1 MNEKEEKNAF
11 YVYYF
16 AKIIY
21 NNSTMGKTIKTIK
34 IISFVII
41 AIEMLAIA
49 LFAIFYFNN
58 FFKMQE
64 TMQPYVIAL
73 LATIVLVI
81 NSVFIWVVILLLS
94 SLRQKTDLRA
104 AEVIGSDVQEAYN
117 FAMIGLAITDDK
129 NIVLWTN
136 DLFKSRH
143 IEIMDM
149 DIIAWQPDLAAL
161 REANISDQGVKIVVN
176 SRTYAV
182 KLLPEAGLWIFKD
195 VTDYEQIFNYS
206 KEQAP
211 VVGILAIDNYDDVV
225 RGDDDFNDVVTKV
238 KNDIFSYAKDY
249 GILLRRIKDDSYSML
264 CNYASY
270 SRMLEDKFSI
280 IDKVRSESS
289 RGEIPLTLSIGI
301 ANDFPDV
308 NKLNDLANDALD
320 IAMSRGGDQVVV
332 SSYGQEMKFYGGKSE
347 AQEKRNRVKTRV
359 LADSLISLINASQRV
374 LIMGHAM
381 MDMDAFGACLGMKA
395 ICTRL
400 NKDARVVVD
409 LKNTEAKTRAALNS
423 SFSKDELEKLIVS
436 SKDAEDMLNGN
447 ALLVVVDVHTP
458 GMVMAPKLV
467 DMAAKIVV
475 IDHHRRAE
483 EYIDSPVFNH
493 IDPAA
498 SSTCELISEFIRF
511 SSINPR
517 IELPSTYATIMLS
530 GIFLDSAYF
539 KSRSTGIRTFEAATI
554 LKEYGADNSL
564 ADDFLKD
571 GYEEHKEVADITSNL
586 ETPYYGVVIA
596 TANPDRLYDHATI
609 AKAANLCLT
618 YKGVHAAFVIGKI
631 SPREIR
637 LSARSDGTVNVS
649 LLCEKLSG
657 GGHFTS
663 AAALFNGNDLK
674 IAKEKVLMVL
684 ETSLKE
690 ATNAGAP
697 RVNEED

>member
-1 MNEKEEKNAF
+1 
-11 YVYYF
+11 
-16 AKIIY
+16 
-21 NNSTMGKTIKTIK
+21 MGKTIKRIK
-34 IISFVII
+34 FASFIIILLEILTGSVFSV
-41 AIEMLAIA
+41 
-49 LFAIFYFNN
+49 FYFNN
-58 FFKMQE
+58 FFGFQTVMS
-64 TMQPYVIAL
+64 PFAVAL
-73 LATIVLVI
+73 ASVVVLVVNCLFVWI
-81 NSVFIWVVILLLS
+81 VILLLS

-136 DLFKSRH
+136 DLFKARH

-149 DIIAWQPDLAAL
+149 DIISWQPELSAL
-161 REANISDQGVKIVVN
+161 RDVNNGDQPVKIVVN
-176 SRTYAV
+176 SRTYSV

-195 VTDYEQIFNYS
+195 ITDFEQIFNYS

-238 KNDIFSYAKDY
+238 KNDIFSYAKEY
-249 GILLRRIKDDSYSML
+249 AILLRRIKDDSYSML
-264 CNYASY
+264 CNYASF

-280 IDKVRSESS
+280 IDKVRGESS

-301 ANDFPDV
+301 AHDFPDV

-332 SSYGQEMKFYGGKSE
+332 SAYGQEMKFYGGKSE

-359 LADSLISLINASQRV
+359 LADSLISLINASDRV
-374 LIMGHAM
+374 LIMGHQM

-395 ICTRL
+395 VCNRL
-400 NKDARVVVD
+400 KKTARIVAD
-409 LKNTEAKTRAALNS
+409 LKNTEAKTRAAMIT
-423 SFSKDELEKLIVS
+423 SFGKDELEKLIIS
-436 SKDAEDMLNGN
+436 SKEAESMIGGN
-447 ALLVVVDVHTP
+447 TLLVVVDVHTP
-458 GMVMAPKLV
+458 GMVMAPRLV
-467 DMAAKIVV
+467 DLAAKIVV

-511 SSINPR
+511 SSINPK

-530 GIFLDSAYF
+530 GIFLDSGYF

-571 GYEEHKEVADITSNL
+571 DFEEHKEVTEITTNL
-586 ETPYYGVVIA
+586 ETPFYGVVIA
-596 TANPDRLYDHATI
+596 TANQDRLYDHATI
-609 AKAANLCLT
+609 AKAANTCLT
-618 YKGVHAAFVIGKI
+618 FKGVHAAFVIGKI
-631 SPREIR
+631 SQREIR
-637 LSARSDGTVNVS
+637 VSARSDGTINVS
-649 LLCEKLSG
+649 LLAEKLGG

-663 AAALFNGNDLK
+663 AAASFVGTDLK
-674 IAKEKVLMVL
+674 TIKEKIVVVL
-684 ETSLKE
+684 ETSLTE
-690 ATNAGAP
+690 ATNTGLPKASEG
-697 RVNEED
+697 EE

>member
-1 MNEKEEKNAF
+1 
-11 YVYYF
+11 
-16 AKIIY
+16 
-21 NNSTMGKTIKTIK
+21 MGKTIKRIKTLSFIIITIE
-34 IISFVII
+34 IV
-41 AIEMLAIA
+41 ALAI
-49 LFAIFYFNN
+49 FAVFYFNN
-58 FFKMQE
+58 FFDIQSIIK
-64 TMQPYVIAL
+64 PFAIAL
-73 LATIVLVI
+73 AAVI
-81 NSVFIWVVILLLS
+81 IAVFDSLFIWIVILLLS

-129 NIVLWTN
+129 NTVLWTN

-149 DIIAWQPDLAAL
+149 DIIAWQPELAAL
-161 REANISDQGVKIVVN
+161 RENNASEQGVKVMIN

-182 KLLPEAGLWIFKD
+182 KLLSEAGLWIFKD
-195 VTDYEQIFNYS
+195 ITDYEQIFNYS

-249 GILLRRIKDDSYSML
+249 GVLLRRIKDDSYSML
-264 CNYASY
+264 CNYASF

-280 IDKVRSESS
+280 IDKVRGESS

-332 SSYGQEMKFYGGKSE
+332 SAYGQEMKFYGGKSE

-359 LADSLISLINASQRV
+359 LADSLISLINASSRV
-374 LIMGHAM
+374 LIMGHAN

-400 NKDARVVVD
+400 KKDARVVVD

-423 SFSKDELEKLIVS
+423 SFGKEELEKLIVT
-436 SKDAEDMLNGN
+436 SKDAEDMINGN
-447 ALLVVVDVHTP
+447 TLLVVVDVHIP
-458 GMVMAPKLV
+458 SMVMAPKLV

-571 GYEEHKEVADITSNL
+571 GYEEHKEVADITDNL

-637 LSARSDGTVNVS
+637 LSARSDGTINVS
-649 LLCEKLSG
+649 LLCEKLGG

-663 AAALFNGNDLK
+663 AAALFNGNDMKVAKQK
-674 IAKEKVLMVL
+674 ILMVL
-684 ETSLKE
+684 ESSLKE
-690 ATNAGAP
+690 ATNTGLP
-697 RVNEED
+697 KNNEEE

>member
-1 MNEKEEKNAF
+1 
-11 YVYYF
+11 
-16 AKIIY
+16 
-21 NNSTMGKTIKTIK
+21 MGKTIRSIKTTSF
-34 IISFVII
+34 IIILLEMI
-41 AIEMLAIA
+41 AAA
-49 LFAIFYFNN
+49 VFAIIYFNN
-58 FFKMQE
+58 EKIQE
-64 TMQPYVIAL
+64 AISPQVFALAAVIVV
-73 LATIVLVI
+73 VL
-81 NSVFIWVVILLLS
+81 NSIFIWVVILILS

-104 AEVIGSDVQEAYN
+104 AEVIGSDAQEAYN

-143 IEIMDM
+143 IEIMDL
-149 DIIAWQPDLAAL
+149 DIIAWQPELAAL
-161 REANISDQGVKIVVN
+161 RDVNSGEQGVKIVVN

-238 KNDIFSYAKDY
+238 KSDIFTYAKEY

-264 CNYASY
+264 CNYASFT
-270 SRMLEDKFSI
+270 RMLDDKFSI
-280 IDKVRSESS
+280 IDKVRGEST

-301 ANDFPDV
+301 AHDFPDV

-332 SSYGQEMKFYGGKSE
+332 SAYGQEMKFYGGKSE

-359 LADSLISLINASQRV
+359 LADSLNSLINASERV
-374 LIMGHAM
+374 LIMGHAN

-395 ICTRL
+395 IC
-400 NKDARVVVD
+400 ARFKKFARIVVD
-409 LKNTEAKTRAALNS
+409 LKNTEAKTRSALNS
-423 SFSKDELEKLIVS
+423 SFSKDELEKLVVT
-436 SKDAEDMLNGN
+436 SKEAEDIIDSNT
-447 ALLVVVDVHTP
+447 LLIVVDVHIP
-458 GMVMAPKLV
+458 SMVMAPRLIDK
-467 DMAAKIVV
+467 AAKIVV

-498 SSTCELISEFIRF
+498 SSACELISEFIRF

-530 GIFLDSAYF
+530 GIFLDSSYF
-539 KSRSTGIRTFEAATI
+539 KSRNTGIRTFEAATI

-571 GYEEHKEVADITSNL
+571 GYEEHKEVTDITSSL

-596 TANPDRLYDHATI
+596 TANPDRLYDYATI

-618 YKGVHAAFVIGKI
+618 YKGVHAAFVIGKV
-631 SPREIR
+631 SQREIR
-637 LSARSDGTVNVS
+637 ISARSDGTINVS
-649 LLCEKLSG
+649 LLCEKLGG

-663 AAALFNGNDLK
+663 AATLFTGNDLK
-674 IAKEKVLMVL
+674 VAKQKVLMVL
-684 ETSLKE
+684 ESSLRE
-690 ATNAGAP
+690 ATNTGTP
-697 RVNEED
+697 KNNEEE

>member
-1 MNEKEEKNAF
+1 
-11 YVYYF
+11 
-16 AKIIY
+16 
-21 NNSTMGKTIKTIK
+21 MGKTIRFIKTF
-34 IISFVII
+34 SFVII
-41 AIEMLAIA
+41 LLEIA
-49 LFAIFYFNN
+49 LAAIFSVLYFNN
-58 FFKMQE
+58 LFDI
-64 TMQPYVIAL
+64 TSIILPIHIAL
-73 LATIVLVI
+73 AMVIVVAVDCI
-81 NSVFIWVVILLLS
+81 FVWTVILVLS
-94 SLRQKTDLRA
+94 SLRQKTDLKA

-117 FAMIGLAITDDK
+117 FAMIGLAVTDDK

-149 DIIAWQPDLAAL
+149 DIISWQPELATL
-161 REANISDQGVKIVVN
+161 RDVNNGEQNCKIVVN
-176 SRTYAV
+176 SRTYSV

-195 VTDYEQIFNYS
+195 ITDYEQIFNYS

-238 KNDIFSYAKDY
+238 KNDIFGYAKDY

-264 CNYASY
+264 CNYASF
-270 SRMLEDKFSI
+270 SRMLDDKFSI
-280 IDKVRSESS
+280 IDKVRGESI

-301 ANDFPDV
+301 AHDFPDV

-332 SSYGQEMKFYGGKSE
+332 SAYGQEMKFYGGKSE

-359 LADSLISLINASQRV
+359 LADSLISLINASDRV
-374 LIMGHAM
+374 LIMGHAN

-395 ICTRL
+395 ICNRL
-400 NKDARVVVD
+400 KKQSRVVVD
-409 LKNTEAKTRAALNS
+409 LKNTEAKTRAAMTS
-423 SFSKDELEKLIVS
+423 SFGKDELEKLIVS
-436 SKDAEDMLNGN
+436 SKEAESLIVGN
-447 ALLVVVDVHTP
+447 TLLVVVDVHIP
-458 GMVMAPKLV
+458 SMVMAPKLV
-467 DMAAKIVV
+467 DLAAKIVV

-498 SSTCELISEFIRF
+498 SSTCELLSEFIRF

-530 GIFLDSAYF
+530 GIFLDSSF
-539 KSRSTGIRTFEAATI
+539 FRSRSTGIRTFEAATI

-571 GYEEHKEVADITSNL
+571 DYEEHKEVTEITTNL
-586 ETPYYGVVIA
+586 ETPFYGVVIA
-596 TANPDRLYDHATI
+596 TANQDRLYDHATI

-618 YKGVHAAFVIGKI
+618 YKGVHAAFVIGKV
-631 SPREIR
+631 SNREIR
-637 LSARSDGTVNVS
+637 VSARSDGTINVS
-649 LLCEKLSG
+649 LLSEKLGG

-663 AAALFNGNDLK
+663 AAATFIGTDLK
-674 IAKEKVLMVL
+674 TIKEKILVVL
-684 ETSLKE
+684 ETSLTE
-690 ATNAGAP
+690 ATNTGLPKASEG
-697 RVNEED
+697 ED

>member
-1 MNEKEEKNAF
+1 
-11 YVYYF
+11 
-16 AKIIY
+16 
-21 NNSTMGKTIKTIK
+21 MGKTIRRIKTTSF
-34 IISFVII
+34 IIIL
-41 AIEMLAIA
+41 IEMFVAA
-49 LFAIFYFNN
+49 LFAVIYFNS
-58 FFKMQE
+58 E
-64 TMQPYVIAL
+64 TIQSKVTPEIIAL
-73 LATIVLVI
+73 AAIIVVVL
-81 NSVFIWVVILLLS
+81 NSIFLWIVILIIS

-143 IEIMDM
+143 IEIMDL
-149 DIIAWQPDLAAL
+149 DIIAWQPELAVL
-161 REANISDQGVKIVVN
+161 RDINNGEQGVKIVVN

-195 VTDYEQIFNYS
+195 ITDYEQIFNYS

-238 KNDIFSYAKDY
+238 KSDIFTYAKEY
-249 GILLRRIKDDSYSML
+249 GILLRRLKDDSYSML
-264 CNYASY
+264 CNYASFEK
-270 SRMLEDKFSI
+270 MLDDKFSI
-280 IDKVRSESS
+280 IDKVRGESM

-301 ANDFPDV
+301 AHDFPDV

-332 SSYGQEMKFYGGKSE
+332 SAYGQEMKFYGGKSE

-359 LADSLISLINASQRV
+359 LADSLISLINASERV

-395 ICTRL
+395 ICARL
-400 NKDARVVVD
+400 KKNARIVVD
-409 LKNTEAKTRAALNS
+409 LKNTEAKTRSALNS
-423 SFSKDELEKLIVS
+423 SFSKDELEKLIVN
-436 SKDAEDMLNGN
+436 SKEAEDLIDGN
-447 ALLVVVDVHTP
+447 TLLIVLDVHIP
-458 GMVMAPKLV
+458 SMVMAPKLL
-467 DMAAKIVV
+467 DKAAKIVV

-498 SSTCELISEFIRF
+498 SSSCELISEFIRF

-530 GIFLDSAYF
+530 GIFLDSSYF
-539 KSRSTGIRTFEAATI
+539 KSRNTGIRTFEAATI

-571 GYEEHKEVADITSNL
+571 GYEEHREVTDITSNL
-586 ETPYYGVVIA
+586 ETPFYGVVIA
-596 TANPDRLYDHATI
+596 TANQDRLYDYATI

-618 YKGVHAAFVIGKI
+618 YKGVHAAFVLGKV
-631 SPREIR
+631 SQREIR
-637 LSARSDGTVNVS
+637 ISARSDGTINVS
-649 LLCEKLSG
+649 LLCEKLGG

-663 AAALFNGNDLK
+663 AAALFTSSDVKVAKQK
-674 IAKEKVLMVL
+674 ILMIL
-684 ETSLKE
+684 ESYLKE
-690 ATNAGAP
+690 ATNTGAP
-697 RVNEED
+697 KNNEEE

>member
-1 MNEKEEKNAF
+1 
-11 YVYYF
+11 
-16 AKIIY
+16 
-21 NNSTMGKTIKTIK
+21 MGKTIKRIK
-34 IISFVII
+34 TVTFIIILLEI
-41 AIEMLAIA
+41 LAGA
-49 LFAIFYFNN
+49 TFSIFYFND
-58 FFKMQE
+58 FFEFQ
-64 TMQPYVIAL
+64 TRFTPFFIAL
-73 LATIVLVI
+73 ASVIVLVVNCLFVWI
-81 NSVFIWVVILLLS
+81 VILLLG

-104 AEVIGSDVQEAYN
+104 AEVIGGDIQEAYN

-129 NIVLWTN
+129 NVVLWTN
-136 DLFKSRH
+136 DLFKARH

-149 DIIAWQPDLAAL
+149 DIIAWQPELTAL
-161 REANISDQGVKIVVN
+161 REANSGDQGVKVVVN

-238 KNDIFSYAKDY
+238 KNDIFGYCKDY
-249 GILLRRIKDDSYSML
+249 GILLRRLKDDSYSML
-264 CNYASY
+264 CNYASF

-280 IDKVRSESS
+280 IDKVRGEST

-301 ANDFPDV
+301 AHDFPDV

-332 SSYGQEMKFYGGKSE
+332 SAYGQEMKFYGGKSE

-359 LADSLISLINASQRV
+359 LADSLISLINSSERV

-381 MDMDAFGACLGMKA
+381 MDMDAFGACLGMRA

-400 NKDARVVVD
+400 KKNSRVVVD
-409 LKNTEAKTRAALNS
+409 LKNTEAKTRAALTS
-423 SFSKDELEKLIVS
+423 SFSKDELEKLTVN
-436 SKDAEDMLNGN
+436 SKDAEDMISGN
-447 ALLVVVDVHTP
+447 TLLVVVDVHIP
-458 GMVMAPKLV
+458 SMVMAPKLV
-467 DMAAKIVV
+467 DKAAKIVV

-539 KSRSTGIRTFEAATI
+539 KSRNTGIRTFEAATI

-571 GYEEHKEVADITSNL
+571 DYEEHKEVSDITSNL

-596 TANPDRLYDHATI
+596 TASPDRLYDHATI
-609 AKAANLCLT
+609 AKAANMCLT
-618 YKGVHAAFVIGKI
+618 YKGVHAAFVFGKV
-631 SPREIR
+631 SQREIR
-637 LSARSDGTVNVS
+637 LSARSDGTINVS
-649 LLCEKLSG
+649 LLAEKLGG

-663 AAALFNGNDLK
+663 SAATFNGNDLK
-674 IAKEKVLMVL
+674 VVKQKILMVL
-684 ETSLKE
+684 ESSLTE
-690 ATNAGAP
+690 ATNTGLP
-697 RVNEED
+697 KNSEED

>member
-1 MNEKEEKNAF
+1 MLCF
-11 YVYYF
+11 FCIYYLLNF
-16 AKIIY
+16 VY
-21 NNSTMGKTIKTIK
+21 NNGTMGKTIKRIK
-34 IISFVII
+34 IVSFII
-41 AIEMLAIA
+41 ILLEIVAGLTFS
-49 LFAIFYFNN
+49 LLYFNN
-58 FFKMQE
+58 FFNFQTRVTPFM
-64 TMQPYVIAL
+64 VAL
-73 LATIVLVI
+73 ASVVVLVI
-81 NSVFIWVVILLLS
+81 NCLFVWIVILLLS

-104 AEVIGSDVQEAYN
+104 AEVIGGDIQEAYN
-117 FAMIGLAITDDK
+117 FGMIGLAITDDK
-129 NIVLWTN
+129 NVVLWTN
-136 DLFKSRH
+136 DLFKARH

-149 DIIAWQPDLAAL
+149 DIIAWQPDLSAL
-161 REANISDQGVKIVVN
+161 REANASEQGVKIVVN

-195 VTDYEQIFNYS
+195 ITDYEQIFNYS

-238 KNDIFSYAKDY
+238 KNDIFGYAKDY
-249 GILLRRIKDDSYSML
+249 GILLRRLKDDSYSML
-264 CNYASY
+264 CNYASFEK
-270 SRMLEDKFSI
+270 MLEDKFSI
-280 IDKVRSESS
+280 IDKVRGESM

-301 ANDFPDV
+301 AHDFPDV

-332 SSYGQEMKFYGGKSE
+332 SAYGQEMKFYGGKSE

-359 LADSLISLINASQRV
+359 LADSLISLINSSERV

-381 MDMDAFGACLGMKA
+381 MDMDAFGACLGMRA
-395 ICTRL
+395 ICSRL
-400 NKDARVVVD
+400 KKNSRVVVD
-409 LKNTEAKTRAALNS
+409 LKNTEAKTRAALTS
-423 SFSKDELEKLIVS
+423 SFSKDELEKLIVN
-436 SKDAEDMLNGN
+436 SKDAEDLITGN
-447 ALLVVVDVHTP
+447 TLLVVVDVHIP
-458 GMVMAPKLV
+458 SMVMAPKLV
-467 DMAAKIVV
+467 DKAAKIVV

-539 KSRSTGIRTFEAATI
+539 KSRNTGIRTFEAATI

-571 GYEEHKEVADITSNL
+571 DYEEHKEVSEITSNL
-586 ETPYYGVVIA
+586 ETPFYGVVIA
-596 TANPDRLYDHATI
+596 VANQDRLYDHATI
-609 AKAANLCLT
+609 AKAANMCLT
-618 YKGVHAAFVIGKI
+618 FKGVHAAFVLGKV
-631 SPREIR
+631 SQREIR
-637 LSARSDGTVNVS
+637 LSARSDGTINVS
-649 LLCEKLSG
+649 LLSEKLGG

-663 AAALFNGNDLK
+663 AAASFNGNDVK
-674 IAKEKVLMVL
+674 VAKQKLLMVL
-684 ETSLKE
+684 ESSLTE
-690 ATNAGAP
+690 ATNTGLP
-697 RVNEED
+697 KNNEED

>member
-1 MNEKEEKNAF
+1 
-11 YVYYF
+11 
-16 AKIIY
+16 
-21 NNSTMGKTIKTIK
+21 MGKTIRIIK
-34 IISFVII
+34 LFSFVII
-41 AIEMLAIA
+41 LLQIVLGVAFSVLYFNNLFGFANLVQPFAIA
-49 LFAIFYFNN
+49 LA
-58 FFKMQE
+58 M
-64 TMQPYVIAL
+64 VIVVVVDCL
-73 LATIVLVI
+73 
-81 NSVFIWVVILLLS
+81 FIWIVILILS

-129 NIVLWTN
+129 NTVLWTN

-149 DIIAWQPDLAAL
+149 DIISWQPELATL
-161 REANISDQGVKIVVN
+161 RDVNNGDQPVKIVVN
-176 SRTYAV
+176 SRTYSV

-195 VTDYEQIFNYS
+195 ITDFEQIFNYS

-238 KNDIFSYAKDY
+238 KNDIFSYAKEY
-249 GILLRRIKDDSYSML
+249 AILLRRIKDDSYSML
-264 CNYASY
+264 CNYASF

-280 IDKVRSESS
+280 IDKVRGESS

-301 ANDFPDV
+301 AHDFPDV

-332 SSYGQEMKFYGGKSE
+332 SAYGQEMKFYGGKSE

-359 LADSLISLINASQRV
+359 LADSLISLINASDRV
-374 LIMGHAM
+374 LIMGHQM

-395 ICTRL
+395 ICNRL
-400 NKDARVVVD
+400 KKNARIVAD
-409 LKNTEAKTRAALNS
+409 LKNTEAKTRSAMIT
-423 SFSKDELEKLIVS
+423 SFGKDELEKLVVN
-436 SKDAEDMLNGN
+436 SKEAESMIGGN
-447 ALLVVVDVHTP
+447 TLLVVVDVHIP
-458 GMVMAPKLV
+458 SMVMAPKLV

-511 SSINPR
+511 SSINPK

-530 GIFLDSAYF
+530 GIFLDSGYF

-571 GYEEHKEVADITSNL
+571 DYEEHKEVTDITTNL
-586 ETPYYGVVIA
+586 ETPFYGVVIA
-596 TANPDRLYDHATI
+596 TANQDRLYDHATI
-609 AKAANLCLT
+609 AKAANTCLT
-618 YKGVHAAFVIGKI
+618 YKGVHAAFVIGKV
-631 SPREIR
+631 SQREIR
-637 LSARSDGTVNVS
+637 VSARSDGTINVS
-649 LLCEKLSG
+649 LLTEKLGG

-663 AAALFNGNDLK
+663 AAASFIGTDLRT
-674 IAKEKVLMVL
+674 IKEKIIVVL
-684 ETSLKE
+684 ETSLTE
-690 ATNAGAP
+690 ATNTGLPKASEG
-697 RVNEED
+697 ED

>member
-1 MNEKEEKNAF
+1 
-11 YVYYF
+11 
-16 AKIIY
+16 
-21 NNSTMGKTIKTIK
+21 MGKTIRLIK
-34 IISFVII
+34 IFSLIIILAEVILGTAFSI
-41 AIEMLAIA
+41 L
-49 LFAIFYFNN
+49 YFNDLFN
-58 FFKMQE
+58 LQDRIKPF
-64 TMQPYVIAL
+64 YIAVCLVSVIVVNCL
-73 LATIVLVI
+73 FVWI
-81 NSVFIWVVILLLS
+81 VILILS
-94 SLRQKTDLRA
+94 SLRQKTDLKA
-104 AEVIGSDVQEAYN
+104 AEIIGSDVQEAYN
-117 FAMIGLAITDDK
+117 FAMIGLAITDND

-149 DIIAWQPDLAAL
+149 DIISWQPELATL
-161 REANISDQGVKIVVN
+161 RDVNNGEQNCKIVVN
-176 SRTYAV
+176 SRTYSV
-182 KLLPEAGLWIFKD
+182 KLLAEAGLWIFKD

-238 KNDIFSYAKDY
+238 KNDIFGYAKDY

-264 CNYASY
+264 CNFASF
-270 SRMLEDKFSI
+270 SRMLDDKFSI
-280 IDKVRSESS
+280 IDKVRKEST

-301 ANDFPDV
+301 AYDFPDV

-332 SSYGQEMKFYGGKSE
+332 SAYGQEMKFYGGKSE

-359 LADSLISLINASQRV
+359 LADSLISLINASDRV
-374 LIMGHAM
+374 LIMGHAN

-395 ICTRL
+395 ICNRL
-400 NKDARVVVD
+400 KKQSRIVVD
-409 LKNTEAKTRAALNS
+409 LKNTEAKTRAALTS
-423 SFSKDELEKLIVS
+423 SFGKDELEKLIVN
-436 SKDAEDMLNGN
+436 SKEAEDLIAGN
-447 ALLVVVDVHTP
+447 TLLVVVDVHIP
-458 GMVMAPKLV
+458 SMVMAPRLV
-467 DMAAKIVV
+467 DKAAKIVV

-511 SSINPR
+511 SSINPK

-530 GIFLDSAYF
+530 GIFLDSSF
-539 KSRSTGIRTFEAATI
+539 FRSRSTGIRTFEAATI

-571 GYEEHKEVADITSNL
+571 DFEEHKEVTEITTNL
-586 ETPYYGVVIA
+586 ETPFYGVVIA
-596 TANPDRLYDHATI
+596 TANQERLYDHATI
-609 AKAANLCLT
+609 AKAANTCLT
-618 YKGVHAAFVIGKI
+618 YKGVHAAFVIGKV

-637 LSARSDGTVNVS
+637 VSARSDGTINVS
-649 LLCEKLSG
+649 LLSEKLGG

-663 AAALFNGNDLK
+663 AAVTFTNSDVRTVKQK
-674 IAKEKVLMVL
+674 ILMVL
-684 ETSLKE
+684 ESSLTE
-690 ATNAGAP
+690 ATNTGLPKASEG
-697 RVNEED
+697 VE

>member
-1 MNEKEEKNAF
+1 
-11 YVYYF
+11 
-16 AKIIY
+16 
-21 NNSTMGKTIKTIK
+21 MGKTIKRIK
-34 IISFVII
+34 TVTFVII
-41 AIEMLAIA
+41 LLEILAGATFSILYFNDFFEFQTKITPFYIA
-49 LFAIFYFNN
+49 LAS
-58 FFKMQE
+58 
-64 TMQPYVIAL
+64 VA
-73 LATIVLVI
+73 VLVI
-81 NSVFIWVVILLLS
+81 NCLFVWIVILLLS

-104 AEVIGSDVQEAYN
+104 AEVIGGDIQEAYN

-129 NIVLWTN
+129 NVVLWTN
-136 DLFKSRH
+136 DLFKARH

-149 DIIAWQPDLAAL
+149 DIIAWQPELTAL
-161 REANISDQGVKIVVN
+161 RETNNGEQSVKVVVN

-238 KNDIFSYAKDY
+238 KNDIFGYAKDY
-249 GILLRRIKDDSYSML
+249 GILLRRLKDDSYSML
-264 CNYASY
+264 CNYASF

-280 IDKVRSESS
+280 IDKVRGEST

-301 ANDFPDV
+301 AHDFPDV

-332 SSYGQEMKFYGGKSE
+332 SAYGQEMKFYGGKSE

-359 LADSLISLINASQRV
+359 LADSLISLINASERV

-381 MDMDAFGACLGMKA
+381 MDMDAFGACLGMRA

-400 NKDARVVVD
+400 KKNSRVVVD
-409 LKNTEAKTRAALNS
+409 LKNTEAKTRAALTS
-423 SFSKDELEKLIVS
+423 SFSKDELEKLIVN
-436 SKDAEDMLNGN
+436 SKDAEDMVTGN
-447 ALLVVVDVHTP
+447 TLLVVVDVHIP
-458 GMVMAPKLV
+458 SMVMAPKLV
-467 DMAAKIVV
+467 DKAAKIVV

-539 KSRSTGIRTFEAATI
+539 KSRNTGIRTFEAATI

-571 GYEEHKEVADITSNL
+571 DYEEHKEVSDITANL

-596 TANPDRLYDHATI
+596 TASADRLYDHATI
-609 AKAANLCLT
+609 AKAANMCLT
-618 YKGVHAAFVIGKI
+618 YKGVHAAFVFGKV
-631 SPREIR
+631 SQREIR

-649 LLCEKLSG
+649 LLAEKLGG

-663 AAALFNGNDLK
+663 SAATFTGNDLK
-674 IAKEKVLMVL
+674 AVKQKILMVL
-684 ETSLKE
+684 ESSLTE
-690 ATNAGAP
+690 ATNTGLP
-697 RVNEED
+697 KNNEED

>member
-1 MNEKEEKNAF
+1 
-11 YVYYF
+11 
-16 AKIIY
+16 
-21 NNSTMGKTIKTIK
+21 MGKTIKRIKTLSFIIITIE
-34 IISFVII
+34 IV
-41 AIEMLAIA
+41 ALAI
-49 LFAIFYFNN
+49 FAVFYFNN
-58 FFKMQE
+58 FFDIQNTIK
-64 TMQPYVIAL
+64 PFAIAL
-73 LATIVLVI
+73 GAVIVAVFDSL
-81 NSVFIWVVILLLS
+81 FIWIVILLLS

-129 NIVLWTN
+129 NTVLWTN

-149 DIIAWQPDLAAL
+149 DIIAWQPELAAL
-161 REANISDQGVKIVVN
+161 RENNASEQGVKVMIN

-182 KLLPEAGLWIFKD
+182 KLLSEAGLWIFKD
-195 VTDYEQIFNYS
+195 ITDYEQIFNYS

-249 GILLRRIKDDSYSML
+249 GVLLRRIKDDSYSML
-264 CNYASY
+264 CNYASF

-280 IDKVRSESS
+280 IDKVRGESS

-301 ANDFPDV
+301 AHDFPDV

-332 SSYGQEMKFYGGKSE
+332 SAYGQEMKFYGGKSE

-359 LADSLISLINASQRV
+359 LADSLISLINASSRV
-374 LIMGHAM
+374 LIMGHAN

-395 ICTRL
+395 ICARL
-400 NKDARVVVD
+400 KKDARVVVD

-423 SFSKDELEKLIVS
+423 SFGKEELEKLIVT
-436 SKDAEDMLNGN
+436 SKDAEDMINGN
-447 ALLVVVDVHTP
+447 TLLVVVDVHIP
-458 GMVMAPKLV
+458 SMVMAPKLV

-571 GYEEHKEVADITSNL
+571 GYEEHKEVADITDNL

-637 LSARSDGTVNVS
+637 LSARSDGTINVS
-649 LLCEKLSG
+649 LLCEKLGG

-663 AAALFNGNDLK
+663 AAALFNGNDMKVAKQK
-674 IAKEKVLMVL
+674 ILMVL
-684 ETSLKE
+684 ESSLKE
-690 ATNAGAP
+690 ATNTGLP
-697 RVNEED
+697 KNNEEE

>member
-1 MNEKEEKNAF
+1 
-11 YVYYF
+11 
-16 AKIIY
+16 
-21 NNSTMGKTIKTIK
+21 MGKTIKRIK
-34 IISFVII
+34 SVSFVII
-41 AIEMLAIA
+41 LLEILAGAAFSVLYFNDFFHAQSIITPFYIA
-49 LFAIFYFNN
+49 LAS
-58 FFKMQE
+58 
-64 TMQPYVIAL
+64 VA
-73 LATIVLVI
+73 VLVI
-81 NSVFIWVVILLLS
+81 NCFFVWIVILVLS
-94 SLRQKTDLRA
+94 SLRQKTDLKA
-104 AEVIGSDVQEAYN
+104 AEVIGSDIQEAYN

-129 NIVLWTN
+129 NVVLWTN
-136 DLFKSRH
+136 DLFKARH
-143 IEIMDM
+143 IEIMDL
-149 DIIAWQPDLAAL
+149 DIIAWQPELAAL
-161 REANISDQGVKIVVN
+161 RETNNSEQNVKVVVN

-238 KNDIFSYAKDY
+238 KNDIFGYAKDY
-249 GILLRRIKDDSYSML
+249 GILLRRLKDDSYSML
-264 CNYASY
+264 CNYASF
-270 SRMLEDKFSI
+270 SKMLEDKFSI
-280 IDKVRSESS
+280 IDKVRGESM

-301 ANDFPDV
+301 AHDFPDV
-308 NKLNDLANDALD
+308 NKLNDLALDALD

-332 SSYGQEMKFYGGKSE
+332 SAYGQEMKFYGGKSE

-359 LADSLISLINASQRV
+359 LADSLISLINASDRV

-400 NKDARVVVD
+400 KKAAKVVVD

-423 SFSKDELEKLIVS
+423 SFSKDELEKLIVN
-436 SKDAEDMLNGN
+436 SKEAEDLIGGN
-447 ALLVVVDVHTP
+447 TLLVVVDVHTP

-467 DMAAKIVV
+467 DKASKIVV

-483 EYIDSPVFNH
+483 EYIESPVFNH

-564 ADDFLKD
+564 ARPRRRIAPL
-571 GYEEHKEVADITSNL
+571 A
-586 ETPYYGVVIA
+586 VI
-596 TANPDRLYDHATI
+596 
-609 AKAANLCLT
+609 
-618 YKGVHAAFVIGKI
+618 F
-631 SPREIR
+631 
-637 LSARSDGTVNVS
+637 VS
-649 LLCEKLSG
+649 LSFG
-657 GGHFTS
+657 Q
-663 AAALFNGNDLK
+663 
-674 IAKEKVLMVL
+674 IWV
-684 ETSLKE
+684 
-690 ATNAGAP
+690 
-697 RVNEED
+697 

>member
-1 MNEKEEKNAF
+1 M
-11 YVYYF
+11 
-16 AKIIY
+16 
-21 NNSTMGKTIKTIK
+21 
-34 IISFVII
+34 I
-41 AIEMLAIA
+41 AAA
-49 LFAIFYFNN
+49 VFAIVYFNN
-58 FFKMQE
+58 EKIQE
-64 TMQPYVIAL
+64 AISPQVFALAAVIVV
-73 LATIVLVI
+73 VL
-81 NSVFIWVVILLLS
+81 NSIFIWVVILILS

-143 IEIMDM
+143 IEIMDL
-149 DIIAWQPDLAAL
+149 DIIAWQPELAAL
-161 REANISDQGVKIVVN
+161 RDVNSGEQGVKIVVN

-238 KNDIFSYAKDY
+238 KSDIFTYAKEY

-264 CNYASY
+264 CNYASFT
-270 SRMLEDKFSI
+270 RMLDDKFSI
-280 IDKVRSESS
+280 IDKVRGEST

-301 ANDFPDV
+301 AHDFPDV

-332 SSYGQEMKFYGGKSE
+332 SAYGQEMKFYGGKSE

-359 LADSLISLINASQRV
+359 LADSLNSLINASERV
-374 LIMGHAM
+374 LIMGHAN

-395 ICTRL
+395 IC
-400 NKDARVVVD
+400 ARFKKFARIVVD
-409 LKNTEAKTRAALNS
+409 LKNTEAKTRSALNS
-423 SFSKDELEKLIVS
+423 SFSKDELEKLVVT
-436 SKDAEDMLNGN
+436 SKEAEDIIDSNT
-447 ALLVVVDVHTP
+447 LLIVVDVHIP
-458 GMVMAPKLV
+458 NMVMAPRLIDK
-467 DMAAKIVV
+467 AAKIVV

-498 SSTCELISEFIRF
+498 SSACELISEFIRF

-530 GIFLDSAYF
+530 GIFLDSSYF
-539 KSRSTGIRTFEAATI
+539 KSRNTGIRTFEAATI

-571 GYEEHKEVADITSNL
+571 GYEEHKEVTDITSSL
-586 ETPYYGVVIA
+586 ETPFYGVVIA
-596 TANPDRLYDHATI
+596 TANPDRLYDYATI

-618 YKGVHAAFVIGKI
+618 YKGVHAAFVIGKV
-631 SPREIR
+631 SQREIR
-637 LSARSDGTVNVS
+637 VSARSDGTINVS
-649 LLCEKLSG
+649 LLCEKLGG

-663 AAALFNGNDLK
+663 AATLFTGNDLRV
-674 IAKEKVLMVL
+674 AKQKVLMVL
-684 ETSLKE
+684 ESSLRE
-690 ATNAGAP
+690 ATNTGTP
-697 RVNEED
+697 KNNEEE

>member
-1 MNEKEEKNAF
+1 
-11 YVYYF
+11 
-16 AKIIY
+16 
-21 NNSTMGKTIKTIK
+21 MGKTIKRIKTLSFIIITIE
-34 IISFVII
+34 IV
-41 AIEMLAIA
+41 ALAI
-49 LFAIFYFNN
+49 FAVFYFNN
-58 FFKMQE
+58 FFDIQNIIK
-64 TMQPYVIAL
+64 PFAIAL
-73 LATIVLVI
+73 AAVI
-81 NSVFIWVVILLLS
+81 IAVFDSLFIWIVILLLS

-129 NIVLWTN
+129 NTVLWTN

-149 DIIAWQPDLAAL
+149 DIIAWQPELAAL
-161 REANISDQGVKIVVN
+161 RENNASEQGVKVMIN

-182 KLLPEAGLWIFKD
+182 KLLSEAGLWIFKD
-195 VTDYEQIFNYS
+195 ITDYEQIFNYS

-249 GILLRRIKDDSYSML
+249 GVLLRRIKDDSYSML
-264 CNYASY
+264 CNYASF

-280 IDKVRSESS
+280 IDKVRGESS

-332 SSYGQEMKFYGGKSE
+332 SAYGQEMKFYGGKSE

-359 LADSLISLINASQRV
+359 LADSLISLINASSRV
-374 LIMGHAM
+374 LIMGHAN

-400 NKDARVVVD
+400 KKDARVVVD

-423 SFSKDELEKLIVS
+423 SFGKEELEKLIVT
-436 SKDAEDMLNGN
+436 SKDAEDMINGN
-447 ALLVVVDVHTP
+447 TLLVVVDVHIP
-458 GMVMAPKLV
+458 SMVMAPKLV

-571 GYEEHKEVADITSNL
+571 GYEEHKEVADITDNL

-637 LSARSDGTVNVS
+637 LSARSDGTINVS
-649 LLCEKLSG
+649 LLCEKLGG

-663 AAALFNGNDLK
+663 AAALFNGNDMKVAKQK
-674 IAKEKVLMVL
+674 ILMVL
-684 ETSLKE
+684 ESSLKE
-690 ATNAGAP
+690 ATNTGLP
-697 RVNEED
+697 KNNEEE